1 VLFAHQQ
8 KEQIWRP
15 SQSFD
20 GPGRA
25 QRPHARGAD
34 QCGHRG
40 RLQIRLCR
48 RQHGH
53 IADAAGVS
61 RGAIL
66 HQFGTRAALMAE
78 VVAVVYQRE
87 VEIYAHYLKVQSF
100 GHCIYDWPKIL
111 FDVLGRP
118 SGIAVLEI
126 LIAAQSDSELDQSVR
141 LRQAEVEEASLETVQ
156 TNLGGDRRTALAVK
170 RLMVWAVRGLLMAKR
185 IMPGDIDIGSSIELL
200 SGLLKMAAPSGRV
213 EELERFSPRG
223 ENPGSVFARPGAK
236 LIHQPDQSGVLRA
249 RDGIG

>member
-1 VLFAHQQ
+1 MLVGICAFCASAKGTDMATEPKLRRTQEERSAHTR
-8 KEQIWRP
+8 EALIN
-15 SQSFD
+15 
-20 GPGRA
+20 A
-25 QRPHARGAD
+25 AIEVV
-34 QCGHRG
+34 CV
-40 RLQIRLCR
+40 RLCR

-53 IADAAGVS
+53 CRCRRRQPGRDPAPIRHP
-61 RGAIL
+61 RG
-66 HQFGTRAALMAE
+66 LMAE

-223 ENPGSVFARPGAK
+223 ENLDQS
-236 LIHQPDQSGVLRA
+236 LPDQA
-249 RDGIG
+249 RN